1 MNDDAAIPQMNSGKD
16 KKGVAR
22 PRWLLPTPPRT
33 DEFQREAIDVG
44 DFALRQITLRLMR
57 GENLDRAEAGK
68 FLGALLNPGAT
79 DAQVAAALAVLAVKG
94 ETVEELAGM
103 AEVMRDRT
111 IQVRC
116 HHERFIDTA
125 GTGSSA
131 AKTFNVSTAAAFV
144 IAGAGLPVAKHGS
157 RAATS
162 HSGSADV
169 LEALGVN
176 TAAPSETVERCL
188 NEHGI
193 CFMFAPLFHGAT
205 ARVAHVRRELGV
217 HTTFNLLGPL
227 TNPARAPFQIL
238 GVWHH
243 SLIERVAS
251 ALALLGA
258 EKAWVVHGTDGLDE
272 ITLTRE
278 TFVAACSAGSGVKTF
293 TISPHDFGL
302 ERSSLDRARSSG
314 PTENARLIRAILQG
328 RAEED
333 FVAARDLVIINAAA
347 ALHIA
352 GLASDLRQAAGLARE
367 SINNGCAALK
377 LAALI
382 RETNRKA

>member
-1 MNDDAAIPQMNSGKD
+1 MNLKKD
-16 KKGVAR
+16 KNGVAR
-22 PRWLLPTPPRT
+22 PRWLLATPPRT

-44 DFALRQITLRLMR
+44 DFELRQMTLCLMR
-57 GENLDRAEAGK
+57 GENLSRAEAGK
-68 FLGALLNPGAT
+68 FLVALLNPGAT

-103 AEVMRDRT
+103 AEAMRNRA
-111 IQVRC
+111 IPVRC
-116 HHERFIDTA
+116 HHKRFIDTA

-176 TAAPSETVERCL
+176 TAAPPETVERCL

-238 GVWHH
+238 GVWHR
-243 SLIERVAS
+243 SLIEPVAS
-251 ALALLGA
+251 VLALLGA
-258 EKAWVVHGTDGLDE
+258 EKAWVVHGADGLDE

-278 TFVAACSAGSGVKTF
+278 TFVAACSTGSGVETF

-302 ERSSLDRARSSG
+302 ERRSLDGARGSG
-314 PTENARLIRAILQG
+314 SAENAQLIRAILQD
-328 RAEED
+328 RAEEN
-333 FVAARDLVIINAAA
+333 FAAARDLVVINAAA

-352 GLASDLRQAAGLARE
+352 GLASDLRQAADLARE
-367 SINNGCAALK
+367 SIESGRAASK
-377 LAALI
+377 LEALI
-382 RETNRKA
+382 GETNRKE